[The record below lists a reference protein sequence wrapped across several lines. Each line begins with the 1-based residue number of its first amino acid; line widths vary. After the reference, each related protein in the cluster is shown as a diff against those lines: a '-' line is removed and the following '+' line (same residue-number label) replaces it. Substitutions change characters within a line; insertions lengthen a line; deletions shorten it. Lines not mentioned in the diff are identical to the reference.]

1 MQPSDE
7 KNNIEEILEK
17 IILFRDENSVHLLSK
32 FTIPFLISLIEKDKI
47 SQMDKAFK
55 EYDKKGVDIIDFVRI
70 FLNILEHQ
78 PSETLYLIMSL
89 VEFFR
94 IIAENLNMASFLKFH
109 DITNFICD
117 SYTENSMDDYIIKTK
132 NLPEPKKFN
141 GDTQGI
147 REIDINA
154 PPIYGISE
162 EKLKRLI
169 QSRLVTDSSHHNN
182 QSIKMGHF
190 ANEIHKVFTLDS
202 LSDRINMYN
211 LDCLLEKSLQQKRSK
226 DKKDVI
232 IMSFAWS
239 NRQQRVGATLKDFSL
254 MFWDS
259 HDHFEFEKRFF
270 ISNFSNEYQT
280 NIWYIDYMNLW
291 LTTDRT
297 NVLNSWDIESE
308 SLLFQ
313 LSHPK
318 IKNTIIDVI
327 EIPVMKLIA
336 MGSMDR
342 ILMIWDLTKKQVLLI
357 IDLTIGGIHSL
368 LYFRTYEVLI
378 TAGYENSIS
387 VYQIHPVFLDQDLL
401 GKLIGHNSMVTAIQC
416 IEKTPILISADD
428 NGILKLWDIRSFKCI
443 QTVDVGSKTIITK
456 ILDLGSMGKIC
467 FLGSRVNFLDFD
479 MENNEKKEVEEAI
492 YAIKAEYNYL
502 QDELVIC
509 TRKDLRFLDLETG
522 RIKKIY
528 KGLLRKDDDE
538 ITIFKSVEQ
547 NKKFV
552 IGDHRGGLMMFL
564 YNTGEKCGNLMGHN
578 NEITTLKV
586 DFINKLY
593 ISGGWDSTIII
604 QKEEKNMFET
614 KREIRNCFYNKEIN
628 LLDVSVY
635 HNIIIT
641 ISNNKSIYL
650 WDYEYCRLLGSI
662 DLDEGIEPT
671 NVCFINGYG
680 ILLISTTN
688 CRIFLVHFEMKEQNI
703 NFKLIGSINL
713 EKKKNDPDSD
723 EEEEL
728 QSPIILNNN
737 SMESPRGSVKSFD
750 LKASMRA
757 SAFSNFRKSMSS
769 IPEDSHIHHLN
780 FQHESSEEFK
790 EKLEKK
796 NASTANKILID
807 IDYSRD
813 CEEPKE
819 CKLVLG
825 LLRGGVRIYDIF
837 SIFEEFKLEIVP
849 HADKR
854 MNYNAYRG
862 AKEDFISAIKKMKG
876 EAFNVCQQE
885 TKDIL
890 KFNKK
895 ILSSFQAH
903 KEQLTTLSIISLA
916 EKRILTTSLDCF
928 IKIWSFT
935 GEKIAVVNINHPLP
949 IVWNLKL
956 DKIKRTRKN
965 ILFALK
971 IVELIFR
978 RYKRSILLSEEKNIN
993 VNQFLSTLSIKEFK
1007 LPLLNLHDK
1016 NNEKIPLLLKQEYS
1030 PRDLQYEN
1038 IKHIYQRELMG
1049 PSLKEM
1055 EANKNIKI
1063 SQKLWKSELDSS
1075 EDNAKFFARDYLS
1088 KKYEEKA
1095 YKERDALLFF
1105 ENEFREK
1112 LVMVKG
1118 YDDYPDSIQKFSKK
1132 LENSLKKKKIVINDQ
1147 KNSVNTIK
1155 SSMMKSPLKS
1165 SKLAL
1170 PPITSLNLEV
1180 SQKDNSFK
1188 KNNRSKTHDSNSLI
1202 SLKPNFIEYASTR
1215 NLLDSTDISKEISK
1229 GISQSL
1235 TINQN
1240 NSQLLGGKNN
1250 FKHILKNL
1258 DLKLKKSQI
1267 IIPNMDLPRRNSDL
1281 INLLNNSV
1289 SFVKPKTVVGRNSPK
1304 NKRYMKK
1311 NTILNDDND
1320 ILDSKESHNEI
1331 DHMLA
1336 DILQHVQEKVRRKLE
1351 MELMLRKKEWE
1362 IETKRKIM
1370 MEFREKNPKKKEDK
1384 IMEKEIAEGKKP
1396 GEGGTM
1402 GFETLNKV
1410 FMNINI

>member
-1 MQPSDE
+1 MQPSDK

-17 IILFRDENSVHLLSK
+17 IIVFRDENNVHFLSK
-32 FTIPFLISLIEKDKI
+32 FTIPYLISLIEKDKI

-78 PSETLYLIMSL
+78 SSETLYLIMTL

-94 IIAENLNMASFLKFH
+94 IIAENLNMASYLKFQ

-132 NLPEPKKFN
+132 NLPEPKKFK
-141 GDTQGI
+141 GETQGI

-162 EKLKRLI
+162 EKLKRLE

-211 LDCLLEKSLQQKRSK
+211 IDCLMEKSLQQKCSK

-254 MFWDS
+254 LFWDS
-259 HDHFEFEKRFF
+259 HDNFEFEKRFL

-280 NIWYIDYMNLW
+280 NIWYIDYMNVW

-297 NVLNSWDIESE
+297 NVLNSWDIENE

-318 IKNTIIDVI
+318 IRSTIIDII
-327 EIPVMKLIA
+327 EMPVMKLIA

-342 ILMIWDLTKKQVLLI
+342 ILTIWDLTKKQVLLI

-368 LYFRTYEVLI
+368 LYFKTYEVLI

-443 QTVDVGSKTIITK
+443 QTVEVGSKTVITK

-479 MENNEKKEVEEAI
+479 MENNEKKEVKEAI

-564 YNTGEKCGNLMGHN
+564 YNTGEKCGNLMGHS

-586 DFINKLY
+586 DFMNKLY

-614 KREIRNCFYNKEIN
+614 KREIKNCFFNKEIN

-635 HNIIIT
+635 HNIIVT

-662 DLDEGIEPT
+662 DLDDSIEPT

-688 CRIFLVHFEMKEQNI
+688 CRIFIVHFEIKEQNI
-703 NFKLIGSINL
+703 QFKLIGSINL
-713 EKKKNDPDSD
+713 EKAKNDADSD

-728 QSPIILNNN
+728 QSPIILNN
-737 SMESPRGSVKSFD
+737 SKDSPRDSMKSSE
-750 LKASMRA
+750 LKASMGA
-757 SAFSNFRKSMSS
+757 LLSV
-769 IPEDSHIHHLN
+769 D
-780 FQHESSEEFK
+780 FK

-796 NASTANKILID
+796 IANTANKILID
-807 IDYSRD
+807 IDYSHD

-819 CKLVLG
+819 CKLFLG
-825 LLRGGVRIYDIF
+825 LMRGGVRIYDIF
-837 SIFEEFKLEIVP
+837 SIFKEFKLEIVP

-862 AKEDFISAIKKMKG
+862 AKEDFLSSIKKVKG
-876 EAFNVCQQE
+876 EPFNVSQQE
-885 TKDIL
+885 TKEIFR
-890 KFNKK
+890 FNSKL
-895 ILSSFQAH
+895 LSSFQAH

-916 EKRILTTSLDCF
+916 EKRILTSSLDCF

-935 GEKIAVVNINHPLP
+935 GEKLAAVNINHPLP

-978 RYKRSILLSEEKNIN
+978 RYKKSILLSEEKNIN
-993 VNQFLSTLSIKEFK
+993 VNHFLSMLSIKEFK
-1007 LPLLNLHDK
+1007 LPLLNLNDK
-1016 NNEKIPLLLKQEYS
+1016 NTEKGPLLLKEEYS

-1063 SQKLWKSELDSS
+1063 SQKIWKSEMDSS

-1088 KKYEEKA
+1088 KKFEEKA
-1095 YKERDALLFF
+1095 YKGKDAMQFF

-1112 LVMVKG
+1112 LVLVKG
-1118 YDDYPDSIQKFSKK
+1118 YEDYPNSVQKLSKK
-1132 LENSLKKKKIVINDQ
+1132 LEYSLKKKRIVINDQ
-1147 KNSVNTIK
+1147 QNLVPNMK
-1155 SSMMKSPLKS
+1155 SSLKS
-1165 SKLAL
+1165 SKFAL
-1170 PPITSLNLEV
+1170 PPINSSNLEV
-1180 SQKDNSFK
+1180 SQKDSFFK

-1202 SLKPNFIEYASTR
+1202 SLKPNFIEYASTK

-1240 NSQLLGGKNN
+1240 NSQLIGGKNS

-1258 DLKLKKSQI
+1258 DIKLKKSQI
-1267 IIPNMDLPRRNSDL
+1267 IIPKIDFPRGNNDLK
-1281 INLLNNSV
+1281 NLLDNSV
-1289 SFVKPKTVVGRNSPK
+1289 SFVKPKTFISGNSPK
-1304 NKRYMKK
+1304 NKRNM
-1311 NTILNDDND
+1311 NLLNNNNE
-1320 ILDSKESHNEI
+1320 ILDSKESQNEI

-1351 MELMLRKKEWE
+1351 TELMLRKKEWE

-1370 MEFREKNPKKKEDK
+1370 MEFRENNQKEKEDK
-1384 IMEKEIAEGKKP
+1384 IMEDEIEKGKKP
-1396 GEGGTM
+1396 REGGTM

-1410 FMNINI
+1410 FMKINIM